1 MTPIPWL
8 VRHDKDAMEELVS
21 ATEITCD
28 VAIVGA
34 GPTGLT
40 LANLLGQAGVDVVLI
55 ERNATTV
62 QAPRAVSI
70 DDESLRTMQACGLE
84 QAAIADIALDYG
96 AHYFTPSG
104 ICFAK
109 VEPKNREYGYPRRSA
124 FLQPVLEATLR
135 RGLERFPNVRQH
147 FSHTV
152 EGIEEREDE
161 VQLSI
166 TGPDGSPL
174 TLRTKWLAGC
184 DGGRSLARKHVG
196 AELVGE
202 TYGEKWLIVDL
213 ADTKERMRQTRVL
226 CNPDRPAICLPDRTT
241 SDAMNS
247 CCIRAK
253 STRKW
258 NSSTTS
264 SACCGKWPG
273 RERDHR
279 TPASLSLSRASLRQ
293 VAHKACISRRRCS
306 APHTAIRR
314 SGHEFR
320 RARCTCPLMA
330 IDSGHKG
337 RTGTWHLRQ
346 LPFRARA
353 ACKIADRNG
362 AKHWQGDDADVPC
375 TGVFRALGFRL
386 MRFVPP
392 LHAYFAQMKYKPKP
406 FYKDGF
412 IVGAMQSKLAG
423 RMIYQPNLEHLDR
436 SRSRLDDLTGSEFA
450 LIAYGDNAQANIAAN
465 TSTDFGIPN
474 VRRIAI
480 VPMRINIDRAAD
492 PSIIAVRDI
501 DDLLAG
507 QMPEGET
514 LVLVRPDRYIM
525 AATHAPANGITD
537 AASLARSVR
546 ELVEATRR

>member
-1 MTPIPWL
+1 M
-8 VRHDKDAMEELVS
+8 S

-28 VAIVGA
+28 VAIIGA

-40 LANLLGQAGVDVVLI
+40 LANLLGQAGVDVALI
-55 ERNATTV
+55 ERNPTTV

-70 DDESLRTMQACGLE
+70 DDESLRTIQACGME

-109 VEPKNREYGYPRRSA
+109 VEPRNREYGYPRRSA

-135 RGLERFPNVRQH
+135 RGLERFPNVRQY

-152 EGIEEREDE
+152 ESIEEREDE
-161 VQLSI
+161 VQLTI

-174 TLRTKWLAGC
+174 TIITKWLAGC

-213 ADTKERMRQTRVL
+213 ADTKERLRQTRVL
-226 CNPDRPAICLPDRTT
+226 CNPDRPAICLPGPDNKRRYEFMLHKGEVDEEMEKLENVKRLLRENGPDENATIVRRQVYHFHARVCDKWRTQRVFLAG
-241 SDAMNS
+241 DAAHLTPPFAGQGMNS
-247 CCIRAK
+247 GVRDAHALSWRLIAVTK
-253 STRKW
+253 GILGPAIFDSYP
-258 NSSTTS
+258 S
-264 SACCGKWPG
+264 
-273 RERDHR
+273 ER
-279 TPASLSLSRASLRQ
+279 
-293 VAHKACISRRRCS
+293 
-306 APHTAIRR
+306 APHAR
-314 SGHEFR
+314 SLIE
-320 RARCTCPLMA
+320 MA
-330 IDSGHKG
+330 QNIGKVMMPTSHV
-337 RTGTWHLRQ
+337 Q
-346 LPFRARA
+346 AFFV
-353 ACKIADRNG
+353 
-362 AKHWQGDDADVPC
+362 HWA
-375 TGVFRALGFRL
+375 FRL
-386 MRFVPP
+386 MRFIPP

-406 FYKDGF
+406 FYNDGF

-450 LIAYGDNAQANIAAN
+450 LIAYGDNAQANIAA
-465 TSTDFGIPN
+465 SASADFGIPN

-480 VPMRINIDRAAD
+480 VPMRINIDSTAD

-501 DDLLAG
+501 DDLMSG

-514 LVLVRPDRYIM
+514 LVFVRPDRYIM
-525 AATHAPANGITD
+525 AAAHAPANGIVD
-537 AASLARSVR
+537 AANLSSSVR
-546 ELVEATRR
+546 ELVDATRR

>member
-1 MTPIPWL
+1 
-8 VRHDKDAMEELVS
+8 MEEVVS
-21 ATEITCD
+21 ATEINCD
-28 VAIVGA
+28 VAIIGA

-40 LANLLGQAGVDVVLI
+40 LANLLGQAGVDVALI
-55 ERNATTV
+55 ERNPTTV

-70 DDESLRTMQACGLE
+70 DDESLRTIQACGME

-135 RGLERFPNVRQH
+135 SGLERFPNIRQY

-174 TLRTKWLAGC
+174 RLRTKWLAGC

-196 AELVGE
+196 AELIGE

-226 CNPDRPAICLPDRTT
+226 CNPDRPAICLPGPDNKRRYEFMLHKGEVDEEMEKLDNVKRLLRENGPDENATIVRRQVYHFHARVCDKWRTKRVFLAG
-241 SDAMNS
+241 DAAHLTPPFAGQGMNS
-247 CCIRAK
+247 GVRDAHALSWRLIAV
-253 STRKW
+253 TR
-258 NSSTTS
+258 
-264 SACCGKWPG
+264 GDLGPG
-273 RERDHR
+273 IFDSYPSER
-279 TPASLSLSRASLRQ
+279 
-293 VAHKACISRRRCS
+293 
-306 APHTAIRR
+306 APHAR
-314 SGHEFR
+314 SLIE
-320 RARCTCPLMA
+320 MA
-330 IDSGHKG
+330 QNIGKVMMPTSHV
-337 RTGTWHLRQ
+337 Q
-346 LPFRARA
+346 AFFV
-353 ACKIADRNG
+353 
-362 AKHWQGDDADVPC
+362 HWA
-375 TGVFRALGFRL
+375 FRL

-450 LIAYGDNAQANIAAN
+450 LIAYGDNSQANIAA
-465 TSTDFGIPN
+465 SASMDFGIPN
-474 VRRIAI
+474 VRRLAI
-480 VPMRINIDRAAD
+480 VPMRMNIDRTAD

-501 DDLLAG
+501 DDLMAG

-514 LVLVRPDRYIM
+514 LVFVRPDRYIM
-525 AATHAPANGITD
+525 AATHAPTNGIAD

-546 ELVEATRR
+546 ELVDATRR